1 MTDRIQLP
9 PIAPAVETDAV
20 VRARALAR
28 LRWVSAGLLALLAA
42 VGARGVQLS
51 LLPSERTLR
60 TAAVQRWDTVTHRAR
75 RGQVFDR
82 NGHRLATSVATPNVV
97 VDPKLV
103 GASDVGSLATQLSEI
118 LELDPEL
125 VVQKLNLKSR
135 YQRLALRAHPAVAAA
150 VEDIGHPAIW
160 VERKTRR
167 YYPEE
172 TLAAHVL
179 GFVDADGDGREGL
192 EAALD
197 RYLRGGLVLEQRRRD
212 RRGMNVDD
220 PSPTTDPNVGM
231 DVHLTL
237 DRSIQR
243 IAERALAG
251 AVERSAPMAA
261 SAVVVHVPT
270 GDLLAVANV
279 PTFNPNELTTDALP
293 RRNRALQDAIEP
305 GSVFKPFTIA
315 SALEE
320 GVVRSDTLVNCEG
333 GTWFVGRSR
342 IRDDHPSGI
351 LSVAGVLAESS
362 NIGSAK
368 IALELGAEVLI
379 GYLQDFGFGE
389 ETGVGL
395 PGERSGFVRPADRI
409 RPIELATTSY
419 GQGVT
424 ATPLQLAMAIAA
436 LGNDGILMKPRL
448 VSRVEDAH
456 GVPEVVQQP
465 EAVRRVVSKD
475 IADAVID
482 MMEAV
487 TEPSGPAPLGAVPGY
502 RVAGKTGTAEK
513 VENGRYGDDRIA
525 SFVALVPAEDP
536 VLSIV
541 VTVDEPSKGSHYGAQ
556 AAAPVAAEIAAGA
569 LRHLGVP
576 PHGGEQIHTLA
587 QLKPEVP
594 REALRISWM
603 GDGWRMPDL
612 SGRLLRESIRVL
624 EPAGLAVTL
633 QGSGRVIQQTP
644 VAGAEVP
651 AGGHVSLVLR

>member
-9 PIAPAVETDAV
+9 SIAPAVESDAV

-28 LRWVSAGLLALLAA
+28 LRWVSAGLIALLAA

-82 NGHRLATSVATPNVV
+82 NGHRLAISVATPNVL
-97 VDPKLV
+97 VDPTLV
-103 GASDVGSLATQLSEI
+103 GASEVAGLATRLSD
-118 LELDPEL
+118 LLGLAPE
-125 VVQKLNLKSR
+125 VVAQKLSLKSR
-135 YQRLALRAHPAVAAA
+135 YQRLALRVHPAVAA
-150 VEDIGHPAIW
+150 EIGAIDHPAIW
-160 VERKTRR
+160 VERETRR
-167 YYPEE
+167 YYPEG

-179 GFVDADGDGREGL
+179 GFVDADDDGREGI

-197 RYLRGGLVLEQRRRD
+197 RYLRGGVVLEQRRRD

-220 PSPTTDPNVGM
+220 PSPTTEPNAGM

-243 IAERALAG
+243 ITEHALAR
-251 AVERSAPMAA
+251 AMERSAPLSA
-261 SAVVVHVPT
+261 SAIVVHVPT
-270 GDLLAVANV
+270 GDLLALANA
-279 PTFNPNELTTDALP
+279 PTFNPNELTDDALS
-293 RRNRALQDAIEP
+293 RRNHALQDAIEP

-315 SALEE
+315 SALAE
-320 GVVRSDTLVNCEG
+320 GVVRPDTLVNCEG

-351 LSVAGVLAESS
+351 LSVSEVLSQSS

-368 IALELGAEVLI
+368 IALEVGADVLI
-379 GYLQDFGFGE
+379 GYLRAFGFGE
-389 ETGVGL
+389 ETGLGL

-424 ATPLQLAMAIAA
+424 TTPLQLAMAVAA
-436 LGNDGILMKPRL
+436 LGNGGILMKPRL
-448 VSRVEDAH
+448 VTRVEDVH

-482 MMEAV
+482 MMETV
-487 TEPSGPAPLGAVPGY
+487 TEPSGPAPLGAVSGY

-513 VENGRYGDDRIA
+513 VEDGRYGDGRIA
-525 SFVALVPAEDP
+525 SFVSLVPAEQP
-536 VLSIV
+536 VLAIV
-541 VTVDEPSKGSHYGAQ
+541 VTIDEPSVGSHYGAQ
-556 AAAPVAAEIAAGA
+556 AAAPVSSEIAAGS
-569 LRHLGVP
+569 LRYLGVP
-576 PHGGEQIHTLA
+576 PSGGGAVDPLTQI
-587 QLKPEVP
+587 KPEVP
-594 REALRISWM
+594 REELRVAWM
-603 GDGWRMPDL
+603 GDGWQMPDL
-612 SGRLLRESIRVL
+612 SGRLLRESVRVL
-624 EPAGLAVTL
+624 EPAGLELTL
-633 QGSGRVIQQTP
+633 RGSGRVIQQTP
-644 VAGAEVP
+644 IAGTKVP